1 MRLKKI
7 YIIALSVVMLG
18 SCNKKLDELLV
29 NPNSPSPD
37 KASADLYLT
46 QMQLS
51 FANFFD
57 AASSFGMETTRMIV
71 MYGPTYNNAY
81 SPQSFDGIW
90 STAYTGVLKHANAL
104 IPIAE
109 SEKKFVNSGMAKTL
123 KAYTMMTLV
132 DIFGDIPS
140 TEANLGSDN
149 TNPAI
154 DKGQDVYARLLHYW
168 MLLLRTLIKHL
179 VLIQVFRIFSLVQ
192 PMQQELVVGE
202 LPPNC

>member
-57 AASSFGMETTRMIV
+57 AASGFGMETTRMIV
-71 MYGPTYNNAY
+71 MYGPTYSNAY

-90 STAYTGVLKHANAL
+90 STAYTGVFKHANAL

-109 SEKKFVNSGMAKTL
+109 SEKKFVNVAMAKTI
-123 KAYTMMTLV
+123 KAYTMITLV
-132 DIFGDIPS
+132 DMFGDIPF
-140 TEANLGSDN
+140 TESNLGSDN
-149 TNPAI
+149 TNPAN
-154 DKGQDVYARLLHYW
+154 R
-168 MLLLRTLIKHL
+168 
-179 VLIQVFRIFSLVQ
+179 
-192 PMQQELVVGE
+192 
-202 LPPNC
+202 